1 MSREIKR
8 GMIFRN
14 ATGLKCHVA
23 NVFNEGD
30 LEVVTYRFWVK
41 HKSYW
46 VFKTDFKEIFLIG
59 FEYNWEWET
68 KELLNQG

>member
-8 GMIFRN
+8 GMIFRD
-14 ATGLKCHVA
+14 TERHKCYIA

-30 LEVVTYRFWVK
+30 NEVVTYR
-41 HKSYW
+41 YW
-46 VFKTDFKEIFLIG
+46 RKFKLRWIFKTEFKEIFLIG
-59 FEYNWEWET
+59 FEYSWKWET